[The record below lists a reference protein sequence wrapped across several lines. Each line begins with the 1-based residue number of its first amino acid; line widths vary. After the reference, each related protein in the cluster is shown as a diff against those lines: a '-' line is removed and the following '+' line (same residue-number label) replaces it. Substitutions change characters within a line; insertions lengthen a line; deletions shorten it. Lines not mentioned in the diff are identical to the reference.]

1 MKIALLV
8 NRDNMERFSDPAA
21 IPAGSELFVLGNG
34 APDPDA
40 VAATD
45 AEVLVADS
53 MLEVGADIISRLPR
67 LRLVHAQGVGFDR
80 IDLAAAAKAG
90 AFVCNCAGSNARPV
104 AEQAILLMMAL
115 LRGFRA
121 GEDALFAG
129 RQREARTA
137 GFAAPPRELGDC
149 AVGIIGFGAVGRALA
164 DMLAAMGSRVYFY
177 NSVPREHPH
186 AEYMPLDGLL
196 AACDV
201 VSLHVPVLP
210 ETAGM
215 VNEGFLARMKDG
227 ALLINTSRGELVENG
242 AVLRALRSGRLGGF
256 GADTVA
262 PEPVAPDNP
271 FLNAP
276 DVRGKIALSP
286 HVAGLTEGSF
296 RRAWETIWSNAAAVG
311 RGERPKFIVNGL

>member
-21 IPAGSELFVLGNG
+21 IPAGCELNFLGNG
-34 APDPDA
+34 APDPGA

-45 AEVLVADS
+45 ADVLVADS
-53 MLEVGADIISRLPR
+53 MLEVGADIISRLPK
-67 LRLVHAQGVGFDR
+67 LKLVHAQGVGFDR

-115 LRGFRA
+115 LRSFRA
-121 GEDALFAG
+121 GEEAMFACA
-129 RQREARTA
+129 QRETRTA
-137 GFAAPPRELGDC
+137 YFAAPPRELGDC
-149 AVGIIGFGAVGRALA
+149 AVGIVGLGAVGKALA
-164 DMLAAMGSRVYFY
+164 DMLAEMGTKVYFFDRTL
-177 NSVPREHPH
+177 REYPN
-186 AEYMPLDGLL
+186 AAYLPVSELY

-201 VSLHVPVLP
+201 VSLHLPVVPATV
-210 ETAGM
+210 GM
-215 VNEGFLARMKDG
+215 INDAALARFKPG
-227 ALLINTSRGELVENG
+227 AVLINTARGELVDNG
-242 AVLRALRSGRLGGF
+242 AVISALRSGRLGGF
-256 GADTVA
+256 GADTIA
-262 PEPVAPDNP
+262 PEPIAPDNP

-276 DVRGKIALSP
+276 DIRDRIALSP

-296 RRAWETIWSNAAAVG
+296 RRAWETIWHNVAAVG